1 MIPYIKGVI
10 AKQAHVGI
18 PDGLYEEEVGRNG
31 FFGRYAHL
39 YRENPPVGWSHIEGP
54 LKPRLYDTQQLHMT
68 APQLLF
74 WLDFRKDLLF
84 NDDVKIQFAKFK
96 ETPKSYFR
104 NADSDE
110 LWFCHSGQG
119 QLKTDFGVLS
129 FEKGDYIVLPRGTTY
144 HFQTWVECQFLIIES
159 ASELTLPDKGILGQ
173 HALFDP
179 AVMVVP
185 DPYLSKKGVAHD
197 LKEFE
202 IQIKREN
209 EITHVYYPYD
219 PMDVV
224 GWKGTL
230 TAWKIN
236 VRDIRPI
243 SCDRYHL
250 PPTAHITFV
259 AHNFVVCSFLPRPL
273 ENGDPKAM
281 KVPFYHSNIDFD
293 EVLFYHDGDFFSRTG
308 VAPGMITFHP
318 QGIHHGPQDG
328 AVSRSTNA
336 THTQEIAVM
345 IDTKRPLRVSSNT
358 EAIENKEYWQSW
370 KVAAQK

>member
-1 MIPYIKGVI
+1 MIPYIKGVVSR
-10 AKQAHVGI
+10 QAHVNV

-39 YRENPPVGWSHIEGP
+39 YRENPPVGWSRIEGP
-54 LKPRLYDTQQLHMT
+54 LKPQLFDLQKVET
-68 APQLLF
+68 LGSES
-74 WLDFRKDLLF
+74 WLGARQSMLF
-84 NDDVKIQFAKFK
+84 NDDVHIKYFK
-96 ETPKSYFR
+96 AEKAPTAYFR
-104 NADSDE
+104 NADGDE
-110 LWFCHSGQG
+110 LWFCHAGAG
-119 QLKTDFGVLS
+119 VFRTDFGPLEY
-129 FEKGDYIVLPRGTTY
+129 EKGDYVVIPRGTMY
-144 HFQTWVECQFLIIES
+144 AMDMHCASQFLLMES
-159 ASELTLPDKGILGQ
+159 PSELNLPDKGVLGQ

-179 AVMVVP
+179 AMVTVP
-185 DPYLSKKGVAHD
+185 EPYAPKAGMVKAGH
-197 LKEFE
+197 EFE
-202 IQIKREN
+202 LQIQHCG
-209 EITHVYYPYD
+209 EITKVWYPYD
-219 PMDVV
+219 PLDVV

-230 TAWKIN
+230 SAWKIN

-308 VAPGMITFHP
+308 IAPGMLTFHP

-328 AVSRSTNA
+328 AVKRSANA
-336 THTQEIAVM
+336 THTQEVAVM
-345 IDTKRPLRVSSNT
+345 IDTKRPLKVSSLM
-358 EAIENKEYWQSW
+358 EATENKDYWQSW
-370 KVAAQK
+370 KTK

>member
-1 MIPYIKGVI
+1 MVPYIKGVVTR
-10 AKQAHVGI
+10 QAHVGV

-39 YRENPPVGWSHIEGP
+39 YRENPPVGWSRIEGS
-54 LKPRLYDTQQLHMT
+54 LKPQLFDLQKVVAKETQNWLLMRQPLLH
-68 APQLLF
+68 
-74 WLDFRKDLLF
+74 
-84 NDDVKIQFAKFK
+84 NDDVNVMYFK
-96 ETPKSYFR
+96 ADKAPAAYFR
-104 NADSDE
+104 NADGDE
-110 LWFCHSGQG
+110 LWFCHEGSGMFN
-119 QLKTDFGVLS
+119 TDFGPLKY
-129 FEKGDYIVLPRGTTY
+129 EKGDYVIIPRGTMY
-144 HFQTWVECQFLIIES
+144 GLEMASSSQFLLMES
-159 ASELTLPDKGILGQ
+159 PSELTLPDKGLLGQ

-179 AVMVVP
+179 AMVTVP
-185 DPYLSKKGVAHD
+185 EPYAPTAGTPKNQE
-197 LKEFE
+197 EFE
-202 IQIKREN
+202 VQIKRCGEL
-209 EITHVYYPYD
+209 TKVFYPYN
-219 PMDVV
+219 PLDVV

-259 AHNFVVCSFLPRPL
+259 ANNFVVCTFLPRPL

-308 VAPGMITFHP
+308 IAPGMLTFHP
-318 QGIHHGPQDG
+318 QGIHHGPQEG
-328 AVSRSTNA
+328 AVKRSANA

-345 IDTKRPLRVSSNT
+345 IDTKRPLKVSSLMTTT
-358 EAIENKEYWQSW
+358 ESKDYWQSW
-370 KVAAQK
+370 KTK